1 MVLIK
6 VKQLVSA
13 EKTPWTAGDPVYIL
27 QDAAVAVK
35 NGVVADVGYWEDLK
49 RRYAT
54 EEVWDFGDS
63 LLTPGLVDPH
73 THLLF
78 AGSREDELE
87 RKLMGESYEE
97 ITRKGGGIYKTTR
110 ETRNASTEQLKKI
123 LEKRLQSV
131 AKFGTTTVEVKTG
144 YGLDPEEELRLAQVI
159 RGVRSYVDVVS
170 TFLVHIPPQHGRETY
185 LKQIIGALPRA
196 GTKYVDVFCDT
207 VAFNVEETKTVLKAA
222 NALGYR
228 LRLHADELAY
238 IGCSD
243 LAEELPIDSLD
254 HLLHTPPENAEK
266 MAKRGVV
273 ATLLPITILALRT
286 QKKPPVDALRRYKV
300 PMAIGTDFSPNSW
313 CLNMQTAMELAVYLL
328 GLTPL
333 EALIGATANAA
344 YSLRLTDRGVIAPGK
359 VADLVVWDV
368 PNYHW
373 LAYEIGRNKTKV
385 VIKRGAPIYL
395 SSF

>member
-6 VKQLVSA
+6 AKQLVSA
-13 EKTPWTAGDPVYIL
+13 DKAPWSSGDPIYII
-27 QDAAVAVK
+27 QDAAVVVK
-35 NGVVADVGYWEDLK
+35 NGIVIDVGHWDDVK
-49 RRYAT
+49 KRYAT

-63 LLTPGLVDPH
+63 LVTPGLVDPH

-87 RKLMGESYEE
+87 RKLMGETYEE
-97 ITRKGGGIYKTTR
+97 ITRKGGGIYKTIR
-110 ETRNASTEQLKKI
+110 ETKNTSTEQLKRL
-123 LEKRLQSV
+123 LEKRLEIV

-144 YGLDPEEELRLAQVI
+144 YGLDPEEELRLARVI
-159 RGVRSYVDVVS
+159 HSVRSYVDVVS
-170 TFLVHIPPQHGRETY
+170 TFLVHIPPHNRRDAY
-185 LKQIIGALPRA
+185 LKQIIEALPWA

-207 VAFNVEETKTVLKAA
+207 VAFNVEETKTVLKTA

-243 LAEELPIDSLD
+243 LVEELPIDSLD
-254 HLLHTPPENAEK
+254 HLLHSPPENAEK

-273 ATLLPITILALRT
+273 ATLLPVTILALRT
-286 QKKPPVDALRRYKV
+286 QKKPPVDAFRRHKV
-300 PMAIGTDFSPNSW
+300 SMAIGTDFSPNSW
-313 CLNMQTAMELAVYLL
+313 CLNMQTTMELAVYLL

-333 EALIGATANAA
+333 EALMGATANAA

-373 LAYEIGRNKTKV
+373 LAYEIGRNKTKA

-395 SSF
+395 SSS

>member
-1 MVLIK
+1 
-6 VKQLVSA
+6 
-13 EKTPWTAGDPVYIL
+13 
-27 QDAAVAVK
+27 
-35 NGVVADVGYWEDLK
+35 
-49 RRYAT
+49 
-54 EEVWDFGDS
+54 
-63 LLTPGLVDPH
+63 
-73 THLLF
+73 
-78 AGSREDELE
+78 
-87 RKLMGESYEE
+87 MGESYEE
-97 ITRKGGGIYKTTR
+97 ITRKGGGIYKTIR
-110 ETRNASTEQLKKI
+110 ETGNASTDQLKKI
-123 LEKRLQSV
+123 LEKRLETV

-144 YGLDPEEELRLAQVI
+144 YGLDPEEELRLARVI
-159 RGVRSYVDVVS
+159 HGVRSYVDVVS

-185 LKQIIGALPRA
+185 LKQVIDVLPRA
-196 GTKYVDVFCDT
+196 GTRYVDVLCDT
-207 VAFNVEETKTVLKAA
+207 VAFDVEETRTILKAA

-228 LRLHADELAY
+228 LRLHADELAC

-243 LAEELPIDSLD
+243 LVEELPIDSLD

-273 ATLLPITILALRT
+273 ATLLPVTTLALRT
-286 QKKPPVDALRRYKV
+286 QKKPPVDVLRRYKV
-300 PMAIGTDFSPNSW
+300 PIAIGTDFSPNSW

-333 EALIGATANAA
+333 EALMGATANAA

-373 LAYEIGRNKTKV
+373 LAYEIGRNKTKA